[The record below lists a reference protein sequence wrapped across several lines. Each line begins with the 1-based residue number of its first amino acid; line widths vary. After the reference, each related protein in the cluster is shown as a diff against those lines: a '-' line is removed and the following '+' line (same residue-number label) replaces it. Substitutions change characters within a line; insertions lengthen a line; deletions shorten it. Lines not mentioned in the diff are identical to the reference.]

1 MSIKIVQLLTSP
13 IHFSIFKLF
22 LGYNNFTKD
31 KNLLSERKINVII
44 FKPALSYILFHL
56 ILRSLE
62 LVHCSCKIGTIFLK
76 THVLLLPTKVLDWD
90 LLRDFCNFIRNN
102 NNTSLLIWDVW
113 RNNFR
118 AIPHQKINVHFK
130 FLVKLLNIQ
139 KFQF

>member
-1 MSIKIVQLLTSP
+1 MLLLTSP

-22 LGYNNFTKD
+22 LGYNNFTKKKSFIGK
-31 KNLLSERKINVII
+31 KNKCHYFQTCFELYTFSPYSQII
-44 FKPALSYILFHL
+44 RVGSLFLQNWNNFFKDTC
-56 ILRSLE
+56 
-62 LVHCSCKIGTIFLK
+62 V
-76 THVLLLPTKVLDWD
+76 LLPTKALDWD